1 MAKFTAEDALR
12 PRVNPQ
18 LKPRAVR
25 RFAAL
30 GVFCAVIAVA
40 LWVFAGQLGGGRYL
54 LAVVG
59 IAVAALAAGTCL
71 ATAIVIQFATTV
83 GRLLFRLALPIF
95 LLGIAGLI
103 VIAWA
108 PALLYGV
115 VDDIA
120 VTVHQQS
127 GHLTKNADSG
137 SVALA
142 PALSVA
148 DIQAYLESQHGAR
161 TSPRFVD
168 VDSRT
173 GIGAG
178 TAGVRSRVPT
188 YLWAIAAHVLWPLQ
202 FHITRDVLAMVGAV
216 GFVSLVAM
224 FGIWW
229 ERKVAGRI
237 QSRLGP
243 MRVGGWHGWAQS
255 MADGLKLI
263 QKEDLCT
270 AGADPLLFRMAPYVA
285 FIPALSLFI
294 ALPFSAAWVCRD
306 LDVGLIF
313 IFAMMGLGVIGVL
326 LGGWGSNNKWSMFG
340 AMREACQMISYE
352 IPLGF
357 SVLVPIMI
365 AGTLRLTAFGELQ
378 SGGFQTWLAF
388 SNPFAFAAAVVFFV
402 ATLASC
408 KRAPFDLPEAESELV
423 AGYMTEY
430 SGFRWSLFMFGEYAE
445 MYAVGALAVIMF
457 FGAWH
462 SPLPAAWGAAWATGP
477 LWQRALHGILFS
489 GPLWFI
495 FKGFFFFY
503 VQLWLRWTLPRI
515 RLDQVMY
522 ACVQVMLPIG
532 MLILLGN
539 TVWIMLVPSGSLV
552 AIVANAV
559 CTAIGAILVIAI
571 IAISAYGYAN
581 RRRLVGTLVIDHL
594 PGS

>member
-25 RFAAL
+25 RFVAV
-30 GVFCAVIAVA
+30 GVVFAILTGVLWVLAGRLASPLYYLAIVGVVVA
-40 LWVFAGQLGGGRYL
+40 LLG
-54 LAVVG
+54 
-59 IAVAALAAGTCL
+59 ALTCV
-71 ATAIVIQFATTV
+71 ATAVVIQFSAII
-83 GRLLFRLALPIF
+83 GRLLFRLAFPIF
-95 LLGIAGLI
+95 VGGLI
-103 VIAWA
+103 ALVVIAWI
-108 PALLYGV
+108 PALLYEQIDSIAPGHTGTLML
-115 VDDIA
+115 VDFNKHYEFE
-120 VTVHQQS
+120 VFS
-127 GHLTKNADSG
+127 GI
-137 SVALA
+137 
-142 PALSVA
+142 P
-148 DIQAYLESQHGAR
+148 
-161 TSPRFVD
+161 
-168 VDSRT
+168 
-173 GIGAG
+173 GAG
-178 TAGVRSRVPT
+178 RLAQGTAYAV
-188 YLWAIAAHVLWPLQ
+188 WPLQ
-202 FHITRDVLAMVGAV
+202 FRVTRDVLAMVGAV

-263 QKEDLCT
+263 QKEDIFI
-270 AGADPLLFRMAPYVA
+270 AGADRLLFRMAPYVA

-313 IFAMMGLGVIGVL
+313 IFAMMGLGVLGVL
-326 LGGWGSNNKWSMFG
+326 LGGWGSNNKWSMLG

-388 SNPFAFAAAVVFFV
+388 SNPFVFAAAVVFFI

-445 MYAVGALAVIMF
+445 MYAVGALAVILF

-477 LWQRALHGILFS
+477 LWQRALHGLVFS

-503 VQLWLRWTLPRI
+503 VQIWLRWTLPRV

-522 ACVQVMLPIG
+522 ACVQVMLPLA

-539 TVWIMLVPSGSLV
+539 TVWMMLVPTGSVV
-552 AIVANAV
+552 AIAANLV
-559 CTAIGAILVIAI
+559 CTAIGAILIIAI
-571 IAISAYGYAN
+571 IAISAYGYVH
-581 RRRLVGTLVIDHL
+581 RRRLVGTLVIDHM